1 MVGVV
6 RGKRE
11 GVAARSTERPEL
23 SVRLPAAVSSGETC
37 VVEESSRAAGDDV
50 AGDDVAGDDVAGDEA
65 AGDDAAGVEPSSTTN
80 SVAAAVAKLFV
91 LAAEESGTALN
102 ESGRASAR

>member
-23 SVRLPAAVSSGETC
+23 SVRLPVAVSSGETC

-50 AGDDVAGDDVAGDEA
+50 AGDDVT
-65 AGDDAAGVEPSSTTN
+65 GDDAAGVEPSSTNN

-91 LAAEESGTALN
+91 LADEESGTALN
-102 ESGRASAR
+102 EFGRASSR